1 MRPVRAPACPADA
14 GRAGVILPAALFL
27 LLGGTMIAAS
37 LLVVVRSAVL
47 VADGDRRL
55 AESLA
60 RRVPDPPAA
69 DDPGWRTLGDGYL
82 LHTSEVDEVQWAVWS
97 LWWEA
102 RPSRVARG
110 LRAVV
115 ETGGGLALEG
125 GVVNIL
131 EGCPDLH
138 DLPVHREEEGVRLP
152 LPEPALPPFPRFG
165 PLGLEALRTRADREL
180 LPGVGLPEGPALL
193 FIPATAVVDE
203 GASAGLLVALEDLR
217 LHGDAAFDG
226 LVLVGGDLELSGS
239 ALLRGAVK
247 VGGEARVRDGAALL
261 GCRSLVDS
269 LLAEVP
275 TLGPPFSV
283 PGGGFLGRY

>member
-1 MRPVRAPACPADA
+1 MRPGRARASPAAA

-27 LLGGTMIAAS
+27 LLGGTLVAAS

-60 RRVPDPPAA
+60 RRVPRPPPA
-69 DDPGWRTLGDGYL
+69 DDPGWRALGDGYL

-102 RPSRVARG
+102 RPSLVARG
-110 LRAVV
+110 LRAAV
-115 ETGGGLALEG
+115 ETGGTLALEG
-125 GVVNIL
+125 GAAGTA

-138 DLPVHREEEGVRLP
+138 DLPVHREEEGVRSP
-152 LPEPALPPFPRFG
+152 PPEPTLPPFPRLG
-165 PLGLEALRTRADREL
+165 PLGLEALRPRSEREL
-180 LPGVGLPEGPALL
+180 LPDEGLPEGPALV
-193 FIPATAVVDE
+193 FIPATALVDE
-203 GASAGLLVALEDLR
+203 GVSAGLLVAVEDLR
-217 LHGDAAFDG
+217 LQGDVAFDG
-226 LVLVGGDLELSGS
+226 LVLVGGDLELSGN
-239 ALLRGAVK
+239 ALLRGAVR
-247 VGGEARVRDGAALL
+247 VGGDARVGDGAALL

-275 TLGPPFSV
+275 ALGPPFSV
-283 PGGGFLGRY
+283 PGGGFLGRH